1 MTDTKRRTKARARV
15 RVDGPVSENYKTLFQ
30 ETAAAAKYRSVLLT
44 LLSLFS
50 FGIDGI
56 YIKSL
61 KISDNLIMYEEIKD
75 CHFTR

>member
-1 MTDTKRRTKARARV
+1 
-15 RVDGPVSENYKTLFQ
+15 VSENYKTLFQ

-75 CHFTR
+75 FHEIILEIKDCHFTR